1 MATQLDLWHD
11 FFVMTGGA
19 AAALTGLLF
28 VAMSIHLREI
38 AEDTTRRL
46 RARVTLQGLVVAL
59 VVSGLALLPG
69 QDVRVFGLEL
79 LVITVATVVV
89 GFVQA
94 SEMMRAARG
103 RGSRPMPGYRVRL
116 IVNHSLGLLS
126 VAVSMLLVLGEVGAL
141 YALAGVHLLLISYMV
156 YNSWGLL
163 LLVSAGERPRSHS

>member
-1 MATQLDLWHD
+1 MPNQLEPWHD
-11 FFVMTGGA
+11 FYVMTGGA

-38 AEDTTRRL
+38 AEDATRRL

-79 LVITVATVVV
+79 MIIALSVVV
-89 GFVQA
+89 FGFIQA
-94 SEMMRAARG
+94 GAMMQAARR
-103 RGSRPMPGYRVRL
+103 RGSRPMPGYRVRM
-116 IVNHSLGLLS
+116 IVNHSMGLLS
-126 VAVSMLLVLGEVGAL
+126 VAVAALLIAGEAGAL

-163 LLVSAGERPRSHS
+163 LVVSAGEGRRSV

>member
-1 MATQLDLWHD
+1 MPNQLEPWHD
-11 FFVMTGGA
+11 FYVMTGGA

-69 QDVRVFGLEL
+69 QGVRFFGLEL
-79 LVITVATVVV
+79 TLLAIVTVVL
-89 GFVQA
+89 GLVQA
-94 SEMMRAARG
+94 GAMLRAAG
-103 RGSRPMPGYRVRL
+103 HRGSRPMPGYRVRM
-116 IVNHSLGLLS
+116 IVNQTLGLLA
-126 VAVSMLLVLGEVGAL
+126 VAVGALLISGEDGAL
-141 YALAGVHLLLISYMV
+141 YALAGLHLLLISYMV

-163 LLVSAGERPRSHS
+163 LVVSAGEGRRHQT

>member
-1 MATQLDLWHD
+1 MATQLDPWRD

-94 SEMMRAARG
+94 REMMRAARG
-103 RGSRPMPGYRVRL
+103 RDSRPMPGYRVRL
-116 IVNHSLGLLS
+116 IVNHSLSLLG
-126 VAVSMLLVLGEVGAL
+126 VAVSLLLVLGEVGAL